1 VREQARALLGA
12 DLARIEKFTTS
23 FKDGLDLRETLRHW
37 HHTPRLGQAGGGAA
51 LARHNHRPAR
61 MDIYVKEIPPARGN
75 VEAVIFLFDTPADP
89 AAYSWQATW
98 YAEHAEESTLCFY
111 ASPFQEHLVGPG
123 VAQSRYGGAL
133 FLFPPRPIPNIW
145 EDPRLHFTRTLEER
159 LIAGG
164 AIHSLE
170 PHIVLVS
177 PVPPLARWR
186 RIARQF
192 QRRLI
197 TIPLHRFSSQTLD
210 RLRRFHV
217 LNGHEIRSYAA
228 RFIQE

>member
-1 VREQARALLGA
+1 VCSS
-12 DLARIEKFTTS
+12 DLPS
-23 FKDGLDLRETLRHW
+23 
-37 HHTPRLGQAGGGAA
+37 P
-51 LARHNHRPAR
+51 PR

-75 VEAVIFLFDTPADP
+75 VEVVIFLFETPADP
-89 AAYSWQATW
+89 DRYPWQATW

-111 ASPFQEHLVGPG
+111 ASSFREQMVGPG
-123 VAQSRYGGAL
+123 IGQSSYGGAL

-145 EDPRLHFTRTLEER
+145 QDGRLDFARTLEER

-164 AIHSLE
+164 ALHSQY

-177 PVPPLARWR
+177 PIQPPARWR
-186 RIARQF
+186 RIARTF
-192 QRRLI
+192 ERRLI
-197 TIPLHRFSSQTLD
+197 PIPLSRFSWQTVD

-228 RFIQE
+228 KFIRE